1 MLNEMITEQQRK
13 KLLIKIL
20 LECGKHKF
28 CKGCGCRL
36 PGKQCSMKDELN
48 SEDLQG
54 MKAILKRMQGKGA
67 RAL

>member
-1 MLNEMITEQQRK
+1 MQNEMIPEQQRK

-20 LECGKHKF
+20 LECGKHKS
-28 CKGCGCRL
+28 CKGCGCKL
-36 PGKQCSMKDELN
+36 PGKQCSMKEGLN
-48 SEDLQG
+48 SDDLQG